1 MAVFCSRKSSFIYGK
16 KDFRLFFLFSF
27 YFKLSQFLPIRIL
40 NFDKY
45 NKTTDVYIKNLTI
58 KLCFRVIFYFLSFFL

>member
-1 MAVFCSRKSSFIYGK
+1 MAVFVQERV
-16 KDFRLFFLFSF
+16 RLFMVKWILDFFF

-45 NKTTDVYIKNLTI
+45 NKTTDVYIKNLTLRI
-58 KLCFRVIFYFLSFFL
+58 

>member
-1 MAVFCSRKSSFIYGK
+1 MAVFVQERV
-16 KDFRLFFLFSF
+16 RLFMVKWILDFFF

-58 KLCFRVIFYFLSFFL
+58 KLRFRVLFYFLRFFL